1 MAPSQAE
8 ESHMKNVRS
17 QRWSWVLLV
26 AGAVVLFATGIVGF
40 VNAAVIN
47 GTNFAAILNDVRQDP
62 EVKAEVGAAI
72 ATAAIDAQPDL
83 IAIEPAIAA
92 AAGAVVG
99 SPIIDGVFT
108 KAVSSFHEALTV
120 EGADSAVLGLAD
132 LGATVTTALEQFV
145 PQAADV
151 IPPDLNLTL
160 AEIGGQEGI
169 AAQIIPIVQVVSTLA
184 WLLPLVAL
192 GLLVAGMWLAPRRR
206 LALVRLGWMLV
217 VVGGFLGLVV
227 IGMNVAAALVDEDT
241 LAGALAGAALVE
253 FSQPL
258 AVRFIAT
265 VVVGGLV
272 VATAGALLPQIE
284 PEHYVR
290 RAVAVVMRRPVSTTG
305 AILRALAIIALGTL
319 MVLNPTLT
327 AQVVAVV
334 AGLAVFL
341 YGVAELDV
349 VAERARAAD
358 RAHREALGPEPAETA
373 VRRPAALWLIPVGA
387 GLVAVAVLAALIL
400 PDHLPQDDGLQTVA
414 ANSDAC
420 NGHVELC
427 DRPFDEVVIP
437 ATHNSMSIADGT
449 WFLAEQPKDMVESLD
464 DGIRG
469 LLVDTWYGQATAEG
483 GAITSAKSTAAA
495 EAELVATYG
504 PTVAASVQRTIDRVR
519 RAEPIGPE
527 EPYFCHT
534 VCEIGAA
541 PMAPIMERLNAWMDA
556 HPREVIVLFI
566 QDTVTPGDTAAVLEA
581 AGLASKAYVH
591 QSGQDWPTLRQMI
604 DAGTRLLVLME
615 NAGGGDQYPYLH
627 QGFELVQDTEY
638 TFASVEDFTCTLKR
652 GSPDSPLLSVNHWLA
667 GFNKLVSNADL
678 VNAYDVLR
686 PRIDECIEV
695 RGRIP
700 SMIAVNWYDR
710 GDLFRVVDELNGVDG

>member
-1 MAPSQAE
+1 MQN
-8 ESHMKNVRS
+8 MRS
-17 QRWSWVLLV
+17 ERWSWVLLV
-26 AGAVVLFATGIVGF
+26 AAAVMLFLAGIVGF

-47 GTNFAAILNDVRQDP
+47 GSNFAAILNDVRQDP

-92 AAGAVVG
+92 GAGAVVG

-108 KAVSSFHEALTV
+108 RAVSSFHEALTV

-132 LGATVTTALEQFV
+132 LGATATTALERFV

-151 IPPDLNLTL
+151 IPPNLNLTL

-169 AAQIIPIVQVVSTLA
+169 AARIIPIVQVVSTLA
-184 WLLPLVAL
+184 WLLPLVAVA
-192 GLLVAGMWLAPRRR
+192 LLAAGMWIAPRRR
-206 LALVRLGWMLV
+206 IALVRLGWMLV
-217 VVGGFLGLVV
+217 IVGGVLGLVV
-227 IGMNVAAALVDEDT
+227 VGMNLAAALTDDST
-241 LAGALAGAALVE
+241 LQGALAGAALVE

-272 VATAGALLPQIE
+272 VATAGALQPQIE
-284 PEHYVR
+284 PEQYIR
-290 RAVAVVMRRPVSTTG
+290 RALAAGLRRPASTTG
-305 AILRALAIIALGTL
+305 AILRALAVIALGAV

-349 VAERARAAD
+349 VAERAREAD
-358 RAHREALGPEPAETA
+358 LAHRAALGTGPEEARA
-373 VRRPAALWLIPVGA
+373 RRPAVLWLIPVGA
-387 GLVAVAVLAALIL
+387 GLVAVLVLAALIL

-414 ANSDAC
+414 VNTDAC

-427 DRPFDEVVIP
+427 DRPFDQVVIP
-437 ATHNSMSIADGT
+437 ATHNSMSVADGT

-469 LLVDTWYGQATAEG
+469 LLVDTWYGQATEEG

-504 PTVAASVQRTIDRVR
+504 QSIAASVQRTIDRVR
-519 RAEPIGPE
+519 RAEPVGPE

-541 PMAPIMERLNAWMDA
+541 PMAPIMERLNAWMDD

-566 QDTVTPGDTAAVLEA
+566 QDTVTPEDTAEVLEE
-581 AGLASKAYVH
+581 AGLAAKAYVH
-591 QSGQDWPTLRQMI
+591 PAGQDWPTLRQMI
-604 DAGTRLLVLME
+604 EANTRLLVLME
-615 NAGGGDQYPYLH
+615 NTGGGDRYPYLH
-627 QGFELVQDTEY
+627 QGFDLVQDTEY
-638 TFASVEDFTCTLKR
+638 TFASAEDFTCTLKR
-652 GSPDSPLLSVNHWLA
+652 GTPESPLLSVNHWLA

-695 RGRIP
+695 RGRVP

-710 GDLFRVVDELNGVDG
+710 GDLFRVVDELNGVAG